1 MKSAIKV
8 SDYDGNDGT
17 IFPTSAIDGEVSGNY
32 DLFQFNGEEY
42 EKVGVWTNQNFRRK
56 GIFVIQL

>member
-8 SDYDGNDGT
+8 SDYDGDEGT
-17 IFPTSAIDGEVSGNY
+17 VLTSAIDGEVSGNY
-32 DLFQFNGEEY
+32 DIFQFNGEEY